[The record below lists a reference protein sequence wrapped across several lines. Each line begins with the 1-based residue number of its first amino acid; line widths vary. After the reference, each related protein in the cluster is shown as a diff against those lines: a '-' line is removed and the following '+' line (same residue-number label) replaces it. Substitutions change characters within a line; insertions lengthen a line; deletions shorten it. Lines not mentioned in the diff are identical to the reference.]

1 MENKIIDI
9 EKIKVRL
16 GQEIE
21 YSTLSQ
27 TEIAKHV
34 GVSQQQISCY
44 MHGKKLPALD
54 TFATLC
60 KILNADPAY
69 ILCLTD

>member
-1 MENKIIDI
+1 MADID
-9 EKIKVRL
+9 KIKSRL

-21 YSTLSQ
+21 YSRLSQ
-27 TEIAKHV
+27 TEIAKNV

-60 KILNADPAY
+60 KVLNADPAY
-69 ILCLTD
+69 ILGLVD

>member
-1 MENKIIDI
+1 MANID
-9 EKIKVRL
+9 KIKMRL

-21 YSTLSQ
+21 YSRLSQ
-27 TEIAKHV
+27 TEIAKSI

-60 KILNADPAY
+60 KVLNADPAY
-69 ILCLTD
+69 ILGLVD